1 MSNKTL
7 AKAAV
12 IIMAVSLISKAT
24 GFLRDS
30 LNGGAFGA
38 TDTYGA
44 YLLSLNIPNILFG
57 IFGLAITTTF
67 IPILSETY
75 KNNGKE
81 KMFEFANSVM
91 NILMIVS
98 MVLCFVG
105 WIFTPEIVGI
115 LTSAAKDKTH
125 NINLVIYLTK
135 LSMINILFLGLT
147 SGYTAILQAL
157 DDFIAPAL
165 VGIVANVPVILYI
178 LMGMDK
184 KYGIVGLTVITM
196 VGNALQILI
205 QIPWLLKNKYKYRFK
220 INFKDTKIKK
230 MFMLIAPIII
240 GTGVSQINEA
250 IQKSLAYGL
259 PEGSIV
265 ALDFANKLNQ
275 LIYFTFASAIV
286 TVIFP
291 SLSREGSSKGYDTF
305 KIHITNAVNNIN
317 LVTIPAC
324 VGLLILRVPIISVL
338 FMHGAFDERAVR
350 MTSVAL
356 FYLVSGIIFW
366 GVRDVFNRAFY
377 AIQDTKTPMINGAIG
392 VAISAGA
399 SVVLVKFMGIG
410 GLTLA
415 TTISALI
422 SCVLLVIDLKK
433 KIGSVNGMEMLITGS
448 KITVASGVMGVV
460 IYFINHYLKVFL
472 IGIKGQLIIIILCA
486 IVGAIIYVIMLFV
499 LRVKELMTIVNLV
512 KSKIKG

>member
-1 MSNKTL
+1 MSKKTL

-12 IIMAVSLISKAT
+12 IIMVVSLISRAT

-44 YLLSLNIPNILFG
+44 YLLSLTVPNILFG

-75 KNNGKE
+75 KENGKE

-98 MVLCFVG
+98 LILCFIG
-105 WIFTPEIVGI
+105 WIFTPEIVGV
-115 LTSAAKDKTH
+115 LTSASKDKAH

-135 LSMINILFLGLT
+135 ISMINILFLGLT

-157 DDFIAPAL
+157 DDFTAPAL
-165 VGIVANVPVILYI
+165 VGIVANIPVILYV
-178 LMGMDK
+178 LMGH

-196 VGNALQILI
+196 VGNGLQILT
-205 QIPWLLKNKYKYRFK
+205 QIPWLLRNKYKYRFK
-220 INFKDTKIKK
+220 INLKDPKIKK
-230 MFMLIAPIII
+230 MFLLIAPIII
-240 GTGVSQINEA
+240 GTGVSQINVA
-250 IQKSLAYGL
+250 IQNSLAYGL
-259 PEGSIV
+259 PEGSLV

-305 KIHITNAVNNIN
+305 KTHITNAVNNIN

-324 VGLLILRVPIISVL
+324 VGLLILRIPIISVL
-338 FMHGAFDERAVR
+338 FMHGAFDERGVK

-377 AIQDTKTPMINGAIG
+377 AIQDTKTPMINGAVG
-392 VAISAGA
+392 VIVSAICSLF
-399 SVVLVKFMGIG
+399 LVKLMGIG

-415 TTISALI
+415 TTISALV
-422 SCVLLVIDLKK
+422 SCILLVIDLKR
-433 KIGSVNGMEMLITGS
+433 KIGSVNGMEMFVTGS
-448 KITVASGVMGVV
+448 KIIAASGVMGLV
-460 IYFINHYLKVFL
+460 IYFINDYLKVFL
-472 IGIKGQLIIIILCA
+472 TGTKGQLTIIILCA
-486 IVGAIIYVIMLFV
+486 IVGVLVYVIMLLIF
-499 LRVKELMTIVNLV
+499 RVKELMTIFNVI
-512 KSKIKG
+512 KSRIKG